1 MLCQICDKRNTC
13 TKLCVGAEEY
23 IKKNIEVSRRETLEC
38 ELCINIEEVVE
49 EIPYPEGEVELDTKD
64 WICLIRNTKL
74 TKLQKKYIYLYYWKR
89 LSHSVI
95 GNRYKVSKQS
105 VASTIKRGRSKIAIS
120 LLKRLSFY

>member
-1 MLCQICDKRNTC
+1 MYCETCSKRETCVEICA
-13 TKLCVGAEEY
+13 KLQKHL
-23 IKKNIEVSRRETLEC
+23 KKDIEVSRRETLEC